1 MASQSKQAARSHEGA
16 PQDAIEML
24 VTDHKKVKALFSEFD
39 KLKKEDDDGPKA
51 ELVSQICK
59 ELTVHAAIEEEIF
72 YPAIREAV
80 NELDLMD
87 EALVE
92 HAGAKSLIAQ
102 LEEMEPT
109 DDLYDANVT
118 VLREQIE
125 HHVKEEEGEMFKRTK
140 EAEVDTE
147 TLGKK
152 MMERKIE
159 LIGELGLGNGED
171 ADEEEDTHRSARQTQ
186 RKAATEAKAR

>member
-1 MASQSKQAARSHEGA
+1 MATKSKQAARSHEGA

-39 KLKKEDDDGPKA
+39 KLKKEGDDSPKA

-59 ELTVHAAIEEEIF
+59 ELTIHAAIEEEIF
-72 YPAIREAV
+72 YPAVRESV

-102 LEEMEPT
+102 LEEMEPA
-109 DDLYDANVT
+109 DDLYDAKVT

-125 HHVKEEEGEMFKRTK
+125 HHVKEEEGEMFKRAK
-140 EAEVDTE
+140 KAEVDTE

-186 RKAATEAKAR
+186 RAATQAKAR